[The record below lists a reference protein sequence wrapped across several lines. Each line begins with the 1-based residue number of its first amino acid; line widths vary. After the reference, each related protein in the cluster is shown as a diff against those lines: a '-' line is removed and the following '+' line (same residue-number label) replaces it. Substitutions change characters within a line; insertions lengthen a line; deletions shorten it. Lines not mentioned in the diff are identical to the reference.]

1 MRGRGMVQTEERD
14 DPLAGGAAHLRGTN
28 QSGMRAYN
36 EKLILTLIRRDGAL
50 AKSDLTR
57 LTGLSAQTIS
67 VIMRR
72 LEADGLVVRGEPQR
86 GRIGQPS
93 VPLSLNPEGAY
104 SMGLKIGRRSM
115 ELVLMNFLGDVIHR
129 AARTH
134 RYPKPDEAIRFAHEA
149 IGELVGGL
157 DAEKRSRIA
166 GLGIAMPFY
175 LWNWTRALGV
185 PDEAMAVW
193 RDADIRSEIASVYE
207 FPVYLEND
215 ASSACAAEV
224 AFGGANAPDDY
235 LYFYV
240 GYFIGGGVVLNRALY
255 TGPGGNSGALGPMPV
270 VGRDGKVCQLIEVAS
285 LSELEKQLA
294 EHGLETGSLWEGTDN
309 WPVDARI
316 LDDWIAS
323 AAAGLA
329 YATASACSL
338 IDFSAIVVD
347 GWLPADIRNRL
358 VDAVGDELDKLN
370 MTGLEKPEI
379 RGGTVGADARALGAA
394 SLPLFARFLLN
405 QKLTNR
411 DAA

>member
-1 MRGRGMVQTEERD
+1 
-14 DPLAGGAAHLRGTN
+14 
-28 QSGMRAYN
+28 
-36 EKLILTLIRRDGAL
+36 L

-72 LEADGLVVRGEPQR
+72 LEADGLVIRGEPQR

-93 VPLSLNPEGAY
+93 IPLSLNPEGAY
-104 SMGLKIGRRSM
+104 SLGLKIGRRSM
-115 ELVLMNFLGDVIHR
+115 ELVLMNFLGEVIHR
-129 AARTH
+129 SARTH
-134 RYPKPDEAIRFAHEA
+134 RYPKPDQAIQFAHDA
-149 IGELVGGL
+149 IGALISRL
-157 DAEKRSRIA
+157 NSDALSRIA

-185 PDEAMAVW
+185 PDEAMADW
-193 RDADIRSEIASVYE
+193 RDADIRSEIASMYA

-215 ASSACAAEV
+215 ASSACAAEI
-224 AFGGANAPDDY
+224 AFGVANTPDDY

-294 EHGLETGSLWEGTDN
+294 EQGLETSSLWEGTEN
-309 WPVDARI
+309 WQVNAGI

-329 YATASACSL
+329 HAIASACSL

-347 GWLPADIRNRL
+347 GWLPVDVRLRL
-358 VDAVGDELDKLN
+358 VDAISDELEKLD

-379 RGGTVGADARALGAA
+379 RSGVVGADARALGAA

>member
-1 MRGRGMVQTEERD
+1 MVQSEMRD
-14 DPLAGGAAHLRGTN
+14 MPMSEAGIAQMLGSN

-36 EKLILTLIRRDGAL
+36 EKLVLTLIRRDGAL

-72 LEADGLVVRGEPQR
+72 LESDGLVIRGEPQR

-93 VPLSLNPEGAY
+93 VPLSLNPEGAF

-115 ELVLMNFLGDVIHR
+115 ELVLMNFLGEVIHR
-129 AARTH
+129 SARTH
-134 RYPKPDEAIRFAHEA
+134 RYPKPDEAIQFAHEA
-149 IGELVGGL
+149 IGDLVGRL
-157 DAEKRSRIA
+157 ETDELTRIA

-193 RDADIRSEIASVYE
+193 RDADIRNEIASCYE

-224 AFGGANAPDDY
+224 AFGRADAPDDY

-240 GYFIGGGVVLNRALY
+240 GYFIGGGVVLNGALY

-270 VGRDGKVCQLIEVAS
+270 VGKDGKVCQLIEVAS
-285 LSELEKQLA
+285 LSELERQLTDC
-294 EHGLETGSLWEGTDN
+294 GLETGSIWENTEHWEADTG
-309 WPVDARI
+309 I
-316 LDDWIAS
+316 LDNWIAS

-329 YATASACSL
+329 HATASACSV

-347 GWLPADIRNRL
+347 GWLPVEIRGRL
-358 VDAVGDELDKLN
+358 VEAVRRELEKLN

-379 RGGTVGADARALGAA
+379 REGAVGADARVLGAA

-405 QKLTNR
+405 HSLTKR
-411 DAA
+411 DTA

>member
-14 DPLAGGAAHLRGTN
+14 DPLAGGAAHMRGTN

-72 LEADGLVVRGEPQR
+72 LEADGLVIRGEPQR

-93 VPLSLNPEGAY
+93 VPLSLNPRGAY
-104 SMGLKIGRRSM
+104 SMGLKIGRRRM
-115 ELVLMNFLGDVIHR
+115 ELVLMNFLGEVIHR
-129 AARTH
+129 SARTH
-134 RYPKPDEAIRFAHEA
+134 RYPKPDEAIRFAHDA
-149 IGELVGGL
+149 IGELVAGL
-157 DAEKRSRIA
+157 DDDTLSRIA

-185 PDEAMAVW
+185 PDEAMAAW
-193 RDADIRSEIASVYE
+193 RDADIRNEIASLYD

-270 VGRDGKVCQLIEVAS
+270 VGRDGRVCQLIEVAS

-294 EHGLETGSLWEGTDN
+294 ETGLDTGSLWEGTDN
-309 WPVDARI
+309 WQVDAGI

-329 YATASACSL
+329 HATASACSI

-347 GWLPADIRNRL
+347 GWLPVDIRARL
-358 VDAVGDELDKLN
+358 VDAVGEELGKLN

-379 RGGTVGADARALGAA
+379 RGGTVGADARSLGAA

>member
-1 MRGRGMVQTEERD
+1 MVRSDTPAMPVSEPGIAQM
-14 DPLAGGAAHLRGTN
+14 LGSN

-36 EKLILTLIRRDGAL
+36 EKLVLTLIRRDGAL

-67 VIMRR
+67 VMMRR
-72 LEADGLVVRGEPQR
+72 LEADGLVIRGEPQR

-93 VPLSLNPEGAY
+93 VPLSLNPKGAF
-104 SMGLKIGRRSM
+104 SLGLKIGRRSM
-115 ELVLMNFLGDVIHR
+115 ELVLMNFLGEVIHR
-129 AARTH
+129 SARTH

-149 IGELVGGL
+149 IGELVGRL
-157 DAEKRSRIA
+157 EADELSRIA

-175 LWNWTRALGV
+175 LWNWTRSLGV

-193 RDADIRSEIASVYE
+193 RYADIRSEIASCYD

-224 AFGGANAPDDY
+224 AFGPADAPDDY

-240 GYFIGGGVVLNRALY
+240 GYFIGGGVVLNGALY

-270 VGRDGKVCQLIEVAS
+270 VGRDGGVCQLIEVAS
-285 LSELEKQLA
+285 LSELERQLA
-294 EHGLETGSLWEGTDN
+294 ACGLETGSIWEGTENWEVDAGILDN
-309 WPVDARI
+309 WI
-316 LDDWIAS
+316 SS

-329 YATASACSL
+329 HAIASACAI

-347 GWLPADIRNRL
+347 GWLPTEVRDRL
-358 VDAVGDELDKLN
+358 VDAVRTELDKLN

-379 RGGTVGADARALGAA
+379 REGVVGADARALGAA
-394 SLPLFARFLLN
+394 SLPLFARFLL
-405 QKLTNR
+405 KHSPTKR

>member
-14 DPLAGGAAHLRGTN
+14 DPLAGGAAHMRGTN

-72 LEADGLVVRGEPQR
+72 LEADGLVIRGEPQR

-115 ELVLMNFLGDVIHR
+115 ELVLMNFLGEVIR
-129 AARTH
+129 RSARTH
-134 RYPKPDEAIRFAHEA
+134 RYPRPDDAIRFAHEA
-149 IGELVGGL
+149 IGDMVGGL

-193 RDADIRSEIASVYE
+193 RTADIRSEIATVYE

-294 EHGLETGSLWEGTDN
+294 RRGFETASLWEGTDN
-309 WPVDARI
+309 WQVDAGI

-329 YATASACSL
+329 HATASACSI

-347 GWLPADIRNRL
+347 GWLPADLRRRL

-370 MTGLEKPEI
+370 MTGLEKPQI
-379 RGGTVGADARALGAA
+379 RGGAVGADARALGAA

>member
-1 MRGRGMVQTEERD
+1 MVQTESPD
-14 DPLAGGAAHLRGTN
+14 IPMAGGAAQMRGSN

-72 LEADGLVVRGEPQR
+72 LEADGLVIRGEPQR

-93 VPLSLNPEGAY
+93 VPLSLNPKGAY
-104 SMGLKIGRRSM
+104 SLGLKIGRRRM
-115 ELVLMNFLGDVIHR
+115 ELVLMNFLGEVIHR
-129 AARTH
+129 SARTH

-149 IGELVGGL
+149 IGELVAGL
-157 DAEKRSRIA
+157 DDDQLSRIA

-185 PDEAMAVW
+185 PDEAMAAW
-193 RDADIRSEIASVYE
+193 RNADIRSEIASMYE

-255 TGPGGNSGALGPMPV
+255 TGPGGNSGALGPLPV
-270 VGRDGKVCQLIEVAS
+270 VGKDGRVCQLIEVAS
-285 LSELEKQLA
+285 LSELERQLA
-294 EHGLETGSLWEGTDN
+294 ACGLETGSIWESTDS
-309 WPVDARI
+309 WQVDDHI
-316 LDDWIAS
+316 LENWIAS

-329 YATASACSL
+329 HATASACSV

-347 GWLPADIRNRL
+347 GWLPVDIRRRL
-358 VDAVGDELDKLN
+358 VDAISDELGKLN

-379 RGGTVGADARALGAA
+379 RSGTVGADARALGAA

-405 QKLTNR
+405 HKLTNR

>member
-1 MRGRGMVQTEERD
+1 MVQTEERD
-14 DPLAGGAAHLRGTN
+14 DPPGGGAVQMRGTN

-36 EKLILTLIRRDGAL
+36 EKLILTLIRRSGAL

-72 LEADGLVVRGEPQR
+72 LEADGLVIRGEPQR

-93 VPLSLNPEGAY
+93 IPLSLNPEGAY
-104 SMGLKIGRRSM
+104 SLGLKIGRRSM
-115 ELVLMNFLGDVIHR
+115 ELVLMNFLGEVIHR
-129 AARTH
+129 SARTH
-134 RYPKPDEAIRFAHEA
+134 RYPKPDQAIQFAHDA
-149 IGELVGGL
+149 IGALISRL
-157 DAEKRSRIA
+157 DSDALSRIA

-185 PDEAMAVW
+185 PDEAMADW
-193 RDADIRSEIASVYE
+193 RDADIRSEIASMYA

-215 ASSACAAEV
+215 ASSACAAEI
-224 AFGGANAPDDY
+224 AFGVANTPDDY

-294 EHGLETGSLWEGTDN
+294 EQGLETSSLWEGTEN
-309 WPVDARI
+309 WQVDAGI

-329 YATASACSL
+329 HAIASACSL

-347 GWLPADIRNRL
+347 GWLPVDVRLRL
-358 VDAVGDELDKLN
+358 VDAISDELEKLD

-379 RGGTVGADARALGAA
+379 RSGVVGADARALGAA